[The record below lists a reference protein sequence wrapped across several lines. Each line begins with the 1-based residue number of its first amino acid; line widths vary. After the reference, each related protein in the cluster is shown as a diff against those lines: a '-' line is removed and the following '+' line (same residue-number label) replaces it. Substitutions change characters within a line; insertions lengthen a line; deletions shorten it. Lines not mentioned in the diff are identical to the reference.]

1 MRRFLKPAL
10 LLVFVLISSSVC
22 AQIKVQDDLGRS
34 VVLPAAAKRIV
45 TLSPHTTE
53 MLLAIGAT
61 PQIIAAA
68 QFFDY
73 PDVMRDIPKTSTL
86 GGLDREWLLA
96 SNPDLVVAWASG
108 IRPGDLQWL
117 QASGIPVFMSEP
129 GSLSAIADALKKLGI
144 LTGHAEKGQKAAALF
159 TARLDAACSG
169 RSGDPYD
176 SVYYE
181 IWPSPPMTI
190 GGKHWLNEVLELAH
204 LHNVFASVPR
214 GVFTV
219 SAESLLATPSRIV
232 ITSQPAQER
241 LNTSASIIT
250 ADSTLGRP
258 GPRIVEGLEQL
269 CQQL

>member
-1 MRRFLKPAL
+1 MSHTLKPAL
-10 LLVFVLISSSVC
+10 LMMFVLVSASVW
-22 AQIKVQDDLGRS
+22 AQVQVRDDLDRDI
-34 VVLPAAAKRIV
+34 VLPIAAKRII
-45 TLSPHTTE
+45 TLSPHATE
-53 MLLAIGAT
+53 MLLAIGAERK
-61 PQIIAAA
+61 IIAAA

-73 PDVMRDIPKTSTL
+73 PDSMRDIPKTSTL

-108 IRPGDLQWL
+108 MRLGDLQWL
-117 QASGIPVFMSEP
+117 KASGIPVFMSEP
-129 GSLSAIADALKKLGI
+129 GSLATIADTLKKLGI
-144 LTGHAEKGQKAAALF
+144 LTGLPEQAKQAARLF
-159 TARLDAACSG
+159 TARLNAACQR
-169 RSGDPYD
+169 RSSAPYD

-190 GGKHWLNEVLELAH
+190 GGRHWLNEILDLAH
-204 LHNVFASVPR
+204 LHNVFATVPR

-219 SAESLLATPSRIV
+219 SNESLLATPSRII
-232 ITSQPAQER
+232 ITSQPTQKR
-241 LNTSASIIT
+241 LNKSARIIQ